1 MSVHNAYDE
10 KCNDC
15 LVAVVF
21 VPPNAFRLKL
31 AFDQTMSVGMYA
43 RGFTSRMGITQPSNF
58 DFLINERMIHLI
70 YKLIECLP
78 TRYICRCV
86 RFSKCFERKYV
97 Y

>member
-21 VPPNAFRLKL
+21 VSPNAFRLKL

-43 RGFTSRMGITQPSNF
+43 RGFTSRIGITQPSF
-58 DFLINERMIHLI
+58 FSKTYFVFLINERMLHLI
-70 YKLIECLP
+70 
-78 TRYICRCV
+78 
-86 RFSKCFERKYV
+86 
-97 Y
+97 